1 MSSSTI
7 SKGTYL
13 DRVLHLIESIA
24 DYFIFQRH
32 VTLSEMILFLLA
44 FLRAGWFTAF
54 GVNIGPSNAPLSHEV
69 WMPIFWII
77 SLGHI
82 TAFFMRSI
90 QYRIIVMCVYGF
102 MWLFIGA
109 LVSFSSFTSPAV
121 PTFALFGIASMFV
134 AVRLMKDLKGKQEDE
149 PEHV

>member
-1 MSSSTI
+1 MSSSTV
-7 SKGTYL
+7 SEKTYL
-13 DRVLHLIESIA
+13 DRVLGLIESIA
-24 DYFIFQRH
+24 DHFIYKRH

-54 GVNIGPSNAPLSHEV
+54 GVNIGPDSAPLSHEV

-77 SLGHI
+77 SLIHML
-82 TAFFMRSI
+82 AFFLRSL
-90 QYRIIVMCVYGF
+90 QYRIVVMCVYGF
-102 MWLFIGA
+102 MWLFIAA

-134 AVRLMKDLKGKQEDE
+134 AVRLMKDLRGEDE
-149 PEHV
+149 PECT

>member
-1 MSSSTI
+1 MSVPVVSE
-7 SKGTYL
+7 KTYL
-13 DRVLHLIESIA
+13 DRVLNLIESIA
-24 DYFIFQRH
+24 DHFIYKRH

-44 FLRAGWFTAF
+44 FVRAGWFTAF
-54 GVNIGPSNAPLSHEV
+54 GVNLGPANAPLSHEV

-77 SLGHI
+77 SLCHMA
-82 TAFFMRSI
+82 AFFLRSI
-90 QYRIIVMCVYGF
+90 QYRIVVMCIYGF

-134 AVRLMKDLKGKQEDE
+134 AVRLMKDLRGEDE
-149 PEHV
+149 SECT